1 MVFRPV
7 GHDVGMDIDTR
18 AEFAAAPDKVF
29 AMLTDKSFQE
39 QVCERS
45 HSRSHDVIIDGNN
58 VKTSRKLPA
67 PDAARPFTGETL
79 TVVED
84 VTWADAGA
92 DGSRSAV
99 VTLKVPGQ
107 PVSFNGRYQ
116 LAAGGPGSTLSL
128 SGQLKVNVPLM
139 GKKLEQA
146 AAPAVMSAFSNQ
158 EKVGADWLTR

>member
-1 MVFRPV
+1 
-7 GHDVGMDIDTR
+7 MDINTR

-39 QVCERS
+39 QVCEQS

-58 VKTSRKLPA
+58 VKTSRQLSA

-79 TVVED
+79 TVVQD
-84 VTWADAGA
+84 VTWADAGD

-116 LAAGGPGSTLSL
+116 LAPGGPGSTLTF
-128 SGQLKVNVPLM
+128 SGQLKVNVPLL
-139 GKKLEQA
+139 GKKLEEA
-146 AAPAVMSAFSNQ
+146 AAPALMAEFTTQ
-158 EKVGADWLTR
+158 EKVAADWLAR